1 MIRRNHKYKYK
12 EVLIITIAINY
23 KYKYNQLHVVDSLRG
38 ECVCRPVWADSD
50 RRKVQFGKRNL
61 IRKMKH
67 LQRNFDKTLS
77 INS

>member
-1 MIRRNHKYKYK
+1 MIRNHKYKYK

-67 LQRNFDKTLS
+67 LQRSFDKTLS